1 MPVLTMTDFFTPFC
15 KSNWLRCALRLVLAC
30 FLLAGAAARAEG
42 VTDIT
47 QLRLERAD
55 DQWQLSA
62 QLQFDMPSAVE
73 DALLKGIPMVFVI
86 SADVL
91 RDRWYWWTDKK
102 VLATERNMR
111 LAYQPLTRRWRLNVN
126 SGTAASSGVGLALNQ
141 SFDTLAQAL
150 SAIKRI
156 SKWKIAD
163 TAELDSGVKYRL
175 EFRFRLDLGQLPRPF
190 QIGAIGQS
198 DWDISASAQ
207 APLVA
212 TPSNEP
218 H

>member
-1 MPVLTMTDFFTPFC
+1 MTDSFTRSC
-15 KSNWLRCALRLVLAC
+15 KNDWLRHALRLLLAC
-30 FLLAGAAARAEG
+30 FLVAGAWARAEG
-42 VTDIT
+42 LTEIT
-47 QLRLERAD
+47 QLRIERSED
-55 DQWQLSA
+55 EWQLSA
-62 QLQFDMPSAVE
+62 QLQFDMPTAVE

-102 VLATERNMR
+102 VLSTERAMR

-126 SGTAASSGVGLALNQ
+126 AGASASSGVGLALNQ

-163 TAELDSGVKYRL
+163 AAELDSGVKDRL
-175 EFRFRLDLGQLPRPF
+175 DFRFRLDLGQLPRPF

-198 DWDISASAQ
+198 DWDISVSAQ
-207 APLVA
+207 VPLVV
-212 TPSNEP
+212 TPSNEQR
-218 H
+218 